1 MKVSIQPYDPEWPKQ
16 FAERKDHLLQI
27 LKDVPIVS
35 IEHVGSTSIPSLPAK
50 PVIDI
55 DIIIHISS
63 LQAARDALAKAGYG
77 DLGELGIP
85 ERFVF
90 RQPGYGRFDAAH
102 GAGRDGELRYN
113 TYVVI
118 EGCESLRN
126 HLDIKRILLE
136 DQNLREE
143 YASVKKQLADTDF
156 ENVDHYTTGKTV
168 FLCKVLRKA
177 GWSDEKLESV
187 IKANS

>member
-1 MKVSIQPYDPEWPKQ
+1 MKVSIQPYDPEWPKK
-16 FAERKDHLLQI
+16 FVERKDHLLQI
-27 LKDVPIVS
+27 LKGVPIVS

-55 DIIIHISS
+55 DIIIPGSS
-63 LQAARDALAKAGYG
+63 LQTARDALTKAGYG
-77 DLGELGIP
+77 DIGELGIP

-102 GAGRDGELRYN
+102 GAGRDGEFRYN

-136 DQNLREE
+136 DHDLREE
-143 YASVKKQLADTDF
+143 YALVKTKLADTDF
-156 ENVDHYTTGKTV
+156 EDIDQYTTGKTV
-168 FLCKVLRKA
+168 VLCKVLRKA
-177 GWSDEKLESV
+177 GWSDEELESV
-187 IKANS
+187 MKVNS